1 MEGEPYYPRES
12 YRTSPEKML
21 EIFDDANTD
30 IEVEYEQGLV
40 NTPNKNSI
48 FSGSERK
55 TFGES
60 EEQVFGPNQNR
71 PSSMKGKYGMM
82 SDSKSAVQGIGMHL
96 R

>member
-1 MEGEPYYPRES
+1 MEGEPYYPRDT
-12 YRTSPEKML
+12 YGTSPQKKM

-30 IEVEYEQGLV
+30 IEVEYEQGMV

-60 EEQVFGPNQNR
+60 EEQVFGLNQNR
-71 PSSMKGKYGMM
+71 PSSIKAKQGMM
-82 SDSKSAVQGIGMHL
+82 SDGKPIM
-96 R
+96 